1 MGRIISPRFFV
12 VQGSGYAHFVKVA
25 PYDEV
30 HKGTFRRGRCPHRTL
45 KFNDT

>member
-12 VQGSGYAHFVKVA
+12 VQGSGYTHFVKVA

-30 HKGTFRRGRCPHRTL
+30 R
-45 KFNDT
+45 